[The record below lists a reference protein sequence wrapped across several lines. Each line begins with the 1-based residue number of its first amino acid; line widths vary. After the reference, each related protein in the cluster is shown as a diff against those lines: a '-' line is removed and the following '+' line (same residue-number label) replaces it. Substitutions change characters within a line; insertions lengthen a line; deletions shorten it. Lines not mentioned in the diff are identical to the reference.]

1 MMLAKVANK
10 WVTPTDEEGGD
21 AASIKDFKPREVI
34 KEKRKS
40 MKEKMRGEDGL
51 LRKGANVA
59 KDTVKSTLKDM
70 KSEFKEKGF
79 DGIRGM
85 F

>member
-1 MMLAKVANK
+1 
-10 WVTPTDEEGGD
+10 
-21 AASIKDFKPREVI
+21 
-34 KEKRKS
+34 

-51 LRKGANVA
+51 LRKGATVA
-59 KDTVKSTLKDM
+59 KSTVKSTLKDM
-70 KSEFKEKGF
+70 KTEFKEKGF

>member
-1 MMLAKVANK
+1 MLAKVANK
-10 WVTPTDEEGGD
+10 WVTPSDGDGEGT
-21 AASIKDFKPREVI
+21 ASIKDFNARAVL
-34 KEKRKS
+34 KERRKN

-51 LRKGANVA
+51 LRKGATVA
-59 KDTVKSTLKDM
+59 KSTVKSTLKDM
-70 KSEFKEKGF
+70 KTEFKEKGF

>member
-1 MMLAKVANK
+1 MLAKVANK
-10 WVTPTDEEGGD
+10 WVTPTNEEGGD
-21 AASIKDFKPREVI
+21 AASIKDFKPRDVI

-51 LRKGANVA
+51 LRKGATVA
-59 KDTVKSTLKDM
+59 KSTVKSTLKDM
-70 KSEFKEKGF
+70 KTEFKEKGF

>member
-34 KEKRKS
+34 REKRKN

-51 LRKGANVA
+51 LRKGASVA
-59 KDTVKSTLKDM
+59 KDTAKSTLKDM
-70 KSEFKEKGF
+70 KN
-79 DGIRGM
+79 
-85 F
+85 